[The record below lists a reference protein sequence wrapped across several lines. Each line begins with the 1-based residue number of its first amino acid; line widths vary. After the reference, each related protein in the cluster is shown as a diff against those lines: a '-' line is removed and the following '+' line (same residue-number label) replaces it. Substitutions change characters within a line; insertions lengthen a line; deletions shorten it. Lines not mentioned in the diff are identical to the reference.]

1 MEDGMNTKK
10 IWISALIFGF
20 ITTGILYFAYF
31 TNRADSVPPPVEE
44 PEVTEEIEVESEE
57 TEVAEEPKE
66 EPNTMIPIT
75 EGNRAMSLQVSVVQ
89 GVSGFIQPG
98 SYVDVIAILEA
109 EEKEFQYAAGQHDAA
124 TLLLQNI
131 KVLAI
136 GHSADTIEDAKRYE
150 TVTLEVTP
158 NEGLHLGFAARSQ
171 NQIYLTLRAEG
182 DSSLEPDA
190 THIHEDDL
198 HKGVFKP

>member
-1 MEDGMNTKK
+1 MNTKK
-10 IWISALIFGF
+10 VWITAIIFGL

-31 TNRADSVPPPVEE
+31 MNQSNTVPPVEE
-44 PEVTEEIEVESEE
+44 PVVAEDVEITEPDPII
-57 TEVAEEPKE
+57 EEPKE

-75 EGNRAMSLQVSVVQ
+75 QGNRAISLQVSVGH

-98 SYVDVIAILEA
+98 SYVDVIAILTPS
-109 EEKEFQYAAGQHDAA
+109 EEEFKYKVGQHDAA
-124 TLLLQNI
+124 TLLLQNV

-136 GHSADTIEDAKRYE
+136 GHSADTKEEAKKYE

-158 NEGLHLGFAARSQ
+158 HDGLRLGFAARNE

-182 DSSLEPDA
+182 DTSLEPEA
-190 THIHEDDL
+190 THIHEDEL
-198 HKGVFKP
+198 HEGVFKP

>member
-1 MEDGMNTKK
+1 MNTKR
-10 IWISALIFGF
+10 IWIFALIFGL

-31 TNRADSVPPPVEE
+31 SNRSESVPPPVEE
-44 PEVTEEIEVESEE
+44 PVISEE
-57 TEVAEEPKE
+57 PEIAVKPEEPNEPEE

-75 EGNRAMSLQVSVVQ
+75 KGNRAISLQVSIVQ

-98 SYVDVIAILEA
+98 SYVDVIVVLTPS
-109 EEKEFQYAAGQHDAA
+109 EEEFQYKAGQHDAA
-124 TLLLQNI
+124 TLLLQNV

-136 GHSADTIEDAKRYE
+136 GHSADTKAEAKRYE

-158 NEGLHLGFAARSQ
+158 IESLHLGFAAGD
-171 NQIYLTLRAEG
+171 NNPIFLTLRAEG
-182 DSSLEPDA
+182 DSEVEPEA